1 MRPPLSPRCGAEWA
15 QALRAGHREPEA
27 PDGGRCNDRAGLAA
41 QPGLTAVTGKFAAR
55 SVGAHFTRCQ
65 LRHRA
70 RICLASVTGHG
81 GFFSGVLIFSVASP
95 HHHPV
100 AFFLLG
106 LSGSG
111 ARARTIFDSMRL
123 K

>member
-1 MRPPLSPRCGAEWA
+1 MPGSLVLIDAIKPPL
-15 QALRAGHREPEA
+15 ALPCPFPFPYADA
-27 PDGGRCNDRAGLAA
+27 FAA

-55 SVGAHFTRCQ
+55 SAGEHFTRCQ

-70 RICLASVTGHG
+70 RICLATVTGQG
-81 GFFSGVLIFSVASP
+81 GFLSGVLIFSVSSP
-95 HHHPV
+95 HHHPA

-111 ARARTIFDSMRL
+111 ARARAIFESIKLR
-123 K
+123 